1 MELNDQ
7 VKITLTKYGS
17 SVLNEDNKQWKKRYP
32 NVFSSEKVD
41 YKEGDVYENQL
52 WCILGRFPDSFQAGH
67 ELPFTDLVKAGK

>member
-1 MELNDQ
+1 MNRKERQEARADRYRGLAE
-7 VKITLTKYGS
+7 KA
-17 SVLNEDNKQWKKRYP
+17 NKQWKKRYP